1 MTTGRLVVHSMIVLA
16 ACVMGFAMGRWS
28 QSEVGRVDASHGR
41 FSDANPNHE
50 RTWERDV
57 AGSLGGS
64 LAVTGDTLSDD
75 SDGPRSPADDG
86 PPREYF
92 PETVVSPSLPPAVPG
107 RFPATGLAE
116 PVGDSGR
123 SATRDQVRNLI
134 EKELPSASNADKQ
147 VWVDELQGLPLES
160 VREIL
165 LLKKVLGPLGPQ
177 SIPESS
183 SDAAAESAK
192 DR

>member
-16 ACVMGFAMGRWS
+16 ACVVGFALGRWS
-28 QSEVGRVDASHGR
+28 PPGVGASDDR
-41 FSDANPNHE
+41 FSDSSPNHE

-75 SDGPRSPADDG
+75 SVGPQSPADDG
-86 PPREYF
+86 PPRRYF
-92 PETVVSPSLPPAVPG
+92 PETVVSPSSSPAVPG
-107 RFPATGLAE
+107 RFPATELAE

-123 SATRDQVRNLI
+123 LATHDQVRSLI
-134 EKELPSASNADKQ
+134 EKQLPSTSNADKQ
-147 VWVDELQGLPLES
+147 VWVEELQGLPFES

-165 LLKKVLGPLGPQ
+165 LLKKALGPLGSQ
-177 SIPESS
+177 GSS
-183 SDAAAESAK
+183 SDAAAESAT